1 MNSPILPALNTIG
14 STQAAATEQSII
26 AITQLLD
33 YCASNPNP
41 TLRYTRSAMILRIHS
56 DASYLSV
63 TKARSRAAG
72 FFYLS
77 DNSDTP
83 PLNGA
88 IHVLCAIL
96 KNVMASAAEAETG
109 AVFVNCQE
117 AIAVRQTLIEMGHPQ
132 PATPVHVD
140 NKCAVGI
147 LNETF
152 RQRKSKSMDM
162 RFYWVRDRVKQK
174 QFRIFWEKGASN
186 LADYFTKHF
195 PPSHHKEMRGTYV
208 LNQICFVNT
217 LEKSSM
223 ACMA

>member
-1 MNSPILPALNTIG
+1 
-14 STQAAATEQSII
+14 
-26 AITQLLD
+26 
-33 YCASNPNP
+33 
-41 TLRYTRSAMILRIHS
+41 
-56 DASYLSV
+56 
-63 TKARSRAAG
+63 
-72 FFYLS
+72 
-77 DNSDTP
+77 
-83 PLNGA
+83 
-88 IHVLCAIL
+88 
-96 KNVMASAAEAETG
+96 MASAAEAETG

-117 AIAVRQTLIEMGHPQ
+117 AIAIRQTLIEMSNSQ
-132 PATPVHVD
+132 PVTSVHVD

-174 QFRIFWEKGASN
+174 QFLIFWKKGASN

-195 PPSHHKEMRGTYV
+195 YPAHHKEMRGTYV